1 MAHGILFIISAPSG
15 AGKTSLVKA
24 LRESLPDLAVS
35 VSHTTRAQR
44 PGELDGRDYFFVQ
57 QTDFESMI
65 AAGEF
70 IEHAN
75 VFDNWYG
82 TSRKSIET
90 LLSSGSDVIL
100 EIDWQGARQVR
111 ALMPQSRSIFI
122 LPPSLGELELRLS
135 RRGQDEADTIARRM
149 RDAISE
155 MSHYAE
161 YDYVVIND
169 AFEHAIADMVA
180 IIRACHCQRG
190 MVSPERDSLIRALL
204 SQA

>member
-1 MAHGILFIISAPSG
+1 MAHGILFIVSAPSG

-24 LRESLPDLAVS
+24 LRESLPELAVS

-44 PGELDGRDYFFVQ
+44 PGEIDGSDYFFVKQ
-57 QTDFESMI
+57 ADFESMI

-70 IEHAN
+70 VEYAN

-82 TSRKSIET
+82 TSRKSIES

-111 ALMPQSRSIFI
+111 ALMPDSRSIFI
-122 LPPSLGELELRLS
+122 LPPSLDELELRLS
-135 RRGQDEADTIARRM
+135 RRGQDEANTIARRM

-155 MSHYAE
+155 MSHHAE

-169 AFEHAIADMVA
+169 NFAHAVGDMMA
-180 IIRACHCQRG
+180 IVRSCHCQID
-190 MVSPERDSLIRALL
+190 MVNREREDLIRALL
-204 SQA
+204 SRN

>member
-82 TSRKSIET
+82 TSRKSIES
-90 LLSSGSDVIL
+90 LLLSGSDVIL

-135 RRGQDEADTIARRM
+135 RRGQDEANTIARRM

-169 AFEHAIADMVA
+169 AFEDAIADMVA
-180 IIRACHCQRG
+180 IIRACHCLRG
-190 MVSPERDSLIRALL
+190 MVSPERDGLIRALL
-204 SQA
+204 SQT

>member
-1 MAHGILFIISAPSG
+1 
-15 AGKTSLVKA
+15 
-24 LRESLPDLAVS
+24 
-35 VSHTTRAQR
+35 
-44 PGELDGRDYFFVQ
+44 
-57 QTDFESMI
+57 
-65 AAGEF
+65 
-70 IEHAN
+70 
-75 VFDNWYG
+75 
-82 TSRKSIET
+82 
-90 LLSSGSDVIL
+90 
-100 EIDWQGARQVR
+100 
-111 ALMPQSRSIFI
+111 
-122 LPPSLGELELRLS
+122 LGELELRLS

>member
-1 MAHGILFIISAPSG
+1 MAHGILFIVSAPSG

-24 LRESLPDLAVS
+24 LRESLPELAVS

-44 PGELDGRDYFFVQ
+44 PGEIDGSDYFFVKQ
-57 QTDFESMI
+57 ADFESMI

-70 IEHAN
+70 VEHAN

-111 ALMPQSRSIFI
+111 ALMPDSRSIFI
-122 LPPSLGELELRLS
+122 LPPSLDELELRLS
-135 RRGQDEADTIARRM
+135 RRGQDEANTIARRM

-155 MSHYAE
+155 MSHHAE

-169 AFEHAIADMVA
+169 NFAHAVVDMMA
-180 IIRACHCQRG
+180 IVRSCHCQID
-190 MVSPERDSLIRALL
+190 MVNREREDLIRALL
-204 SQA
+204 SRN